1 MGQFAVQLL
10 QAGQAEY
17 KAMEKSQ
24 EDARGRDFRIGAG
37 VRHPAC
43 VSAQIETFVQ
53 PGGKRRQGL
62 RSFFHT

>member
-1 MGQFAVQLL
+1 
-10 QAGQAEY
+10 
-17 KAMEKSQ
+17 
-24 EDARGRDFRIGAG
+24 
-37 VRHPAC
+37 